1 MRDPIPHRF
10 NDTVTLVTGG
20 SSGLGRAITE
30 ELLKEGGQ
38 VFFSCLE
45 ADREEAE
52 QVVATYGSN
61 AAFLTGDMADDVFRI
76 RLVEAAVERFG
87 KVNNLVNN
95 AFSFLAASLDASAED
110 WRRSL
115 EVGPVAF
122 ARMAALC
129 ATEMEKQG
137 GGAIVNISSI
147 SADIAQPHRWTYNA
161 GKGAVKNLTRCMAM
175 DLAELGIRANS
186 VSPGWF
192 WTRET
197 LKAAGND
204 RDTYGP
210 LWGKYHL
217 LRRMGE
223 PYECAGPVLFLLSP
237 DASFI
242 TGTNLPVDGGYNAMG
257 PEGLGETTRI
267 AGTKT

>member
-1 MRDPIPHRF
+1 M
-10 NDTVTLVTGG
+10 
-20 SSGLGRAITE
+20 GRAITE
-30 ELLKEGGQ
+30 ELLKEGGR
-38 VFFSCLE
+38 VYFSCLE
-45 ADREEAE
+45 ADRGEAE
-52 QVVATYGSN
+52 ELAEQFGEAVR
-61 AAFLTGDMADDVFRI
+61 FLTGDMADDLFRAK
-76 RLVEAAVERFG
+76 LVESAIEAFG
-87 KVNNLVNN
+87 KVNYLVNN
-95 AFSFLAASLDASAED
+95 AFSFLAASLEATPED

-122 ARMAALC
+122 ARMAALV
-129 ATEMEKQG
+129 APEMEKQG

-175 DLAELGIRANS
+175 DLAEMGIRVNS

-197 LKAAGND
+197 LKAAEGD
-204 RDTYGP
+204 RETYGP
-210 LWGKYHL
+210 VWGKYHL
-217 LRRMGE
+217 LRRMAE
-223 PYECAGPVLFLLSP
+223 PYECAGPVLFLLSD

-242 TGTNLPVDGGYNAMG
+242 TGTNLSVDGGYNAMG
-257 PEGLGETTRI
+257 PEGLGESTRI